1 MCPCAPRSRFRGV
14 VPWMT
19 LAGGLSM
26 SRLTLASLLVAAVG
40 VTAFLPAA
48 SAQVNDSRHAL
59 GSVVPELNVEAVP
72 LERALNFLRDTSGAN
87 IVVNWKVLETLGVA
101 KDTPVTLQ
109 VRNLPLRKMLQLVL
123 DQASPNSSLVYNI
136 DSNVIQITSQEDADR
151 QMVTKVY
158 VVDDLVMAPNVK
170 QAPTLNLGQTTQQS
184 GGGGGGF
191 GGGGSQGGQNGGGQ
205 GGLFG
210 SQSNNNQPQ
219 NVDLMKNAQQR
230 GEDLVALIREVVR
243 PTIWRE
249 NGGTASIR
257 YFNPGKIIVTAP
269 LSVHEAIGG
278 PVGNTGIRFGS

>member
-1 MCPCAPRSRFRGV
+1 
-14 VPWMT
+14 
-19 LAGGLSM
+19 M